1 MEQQVKNYLVTQ
13 TNHLLKASSACPEAK
28 AAAKAFLK
36 ALGTPKEK
44 EVTLAYFQELAEDV
58 TSIDDLYAFAYS
70 PYAEKEFGKEG
81 VKAFRAHVDEI
92 KAKGVKYCD
101 CPACAA
107 AQAILAKRDQF

>member
-1 MEQQVKNYLVTQ
+1 MEQQLKNCLVTQ
-13 TNHLLKASSACPEAK
+13 TNHLLKASSTCPEAK

-44 EVTLAYFQELAEDV
+44 EVTLAYFNELAEDV
-58 TSIDDLYAFAYS
+58 TGIDDLYAFANS
-70 PYAEKEFGKEG
+70 AYAEKEFGKEG
-81 VKAFRAHVDEI
+81 AKAFRVHVEEI

-101 CPACAA
+101 CPACTA